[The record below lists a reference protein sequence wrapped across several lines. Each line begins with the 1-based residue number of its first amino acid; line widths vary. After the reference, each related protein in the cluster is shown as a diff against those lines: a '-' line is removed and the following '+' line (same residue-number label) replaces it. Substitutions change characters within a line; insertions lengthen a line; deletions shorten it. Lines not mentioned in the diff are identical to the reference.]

1 MIFKITIT
9 IDANINQFNVTK
21 TERSSN
27 PKPLAK
33 FIKARWFNVSDRVE
47 LNSVS
52 TMKTQ
57 MLLACAILVLLVA
70 GKATTQEPLTVR

>member
-9 IDANINQFNVTK
+9 IDAYINQFNVTK
-21 TERSSN
+21 TRRSTN

-47 LNSVS
+47 LTSVS

-57 MLLACAILVLLVA
+57 MLFACAILVLLVA
-70 GKATTQEPLTVR
+70 GKAV